1 MAKFDIKTVKPKFVV
16 TTNPENKID
25 VVVNKPIIES
35 KNSKTFFQLKNTG
48 GPKGE
53 KGDQGDPGLNATI
66 AVAST
71 ATGAPGTD
79 AVVVNQGTA
88 QDAQLAFT
96 IPRGD
101 KGDTGAT
108 GPAGYSPR
116 AYVTKTG
123 HTATIT
129 IQDKTALSTASISD
143 GADGQAATIAVD
155 STTTLPAG
163 SSATVENVGTSSA
176 ASLAFG
182 IPKGDTGAA
191 GADGFSPS
199 AAVTQTPTG
208 ATISITDKDG
218 TTTADVTDGTDGEA
232 ATIQV
237 GQVET
242 LQPNQSAYVTNVGT
256 SSQAIFN
263 IGIPQGQK
271 GESGSGSGDMSQVDY
286 DPNSTVKNAGGIP
299 DYVSGQLPSDMTGAT
314 SSTAGTHGL
323 VPAPAAGDQTKYLK
337 GDGTWAN
344 TPTPEL
350 VEMSYGE
357 SNAWAKFIAAYNAH
371 CVVYCRASSNSNPAT
386 GSQTRKAFMAYVN
399 DATSPT
405 SVEFQYYRSVSSHS
419 DSQQG
424 DQVFVYTLTNASGG
438 TWSVTTRNTF
448 SKIVAGTNM
457 TSSYSSGTLTLN
469 ATQPTVPTKTSELV
483 NDGADGTSTY
493 VETDELPIVND
504 ATLTIQHNGT
514 TVQTFT
520 ANQSTAATANIET
533 IWADDIEATTDVP
546 PITSSLID
554 WSTMEHWSITLNGN
568 KTVSQTTAYSYADVP
583 GGSMT
588 ISMTVGGVYL
598 VLLNAS
604 VRCDGG
610 STDVYARVL
619 ANGGQ
624 IATGVSQNQA
634 AGTFATVTSAQLFTA
649 AQASNTFKLQIG
661 GGRANSDYMI
671 AGGAISSV
679 QIMRIA

>member
-16 TTNPENKID
+16 TTNPENKIN

-53 KGDQGDPGLNATI
+53 KGDPGDAATI
-66 AVAST
+66 TVVST
-71 ATGAPGTD
+71 ATGAAGTD
-79 AVVVNQGTA
+79 ASVVNQGTA

-101 KGDTGAT
+101 KGDTGDT

-129 IQDKTALSTASISD
+129 IQDKTALSTASVSD

-163 SSATVENVGTSSA
+163 SSATVTNVGTAQA

-191 GADGFSPS
+191 GVDGQDGFSPS

-232 ATIQV
+232 ATITV

-286 DPNSTVKNAGGIP
+286 DWRYPRLRRRATPKRYDWGNIFNGWHSRPSTCPCRWRPRQGPYGRRN
-299 DYVSGQLPSDMTGAT
+299 
-314 SSTAGTHGL
+314 
-323 VPAPAAGDQTKYLK
+323 
-337 GDGTWAN
+337 
-344 TPTPEL
+344 
-350 VEMSYGE
+350 VEG
-357 SNAWAKFIAAYNAH
+357 
-371 CVVYCRASSNSNPAT
+371 
-386 GSQTRKAFMAYVN
+386 
-399 DATSPT
+399 
-405 SVEFQYYRSVSSHS
+405 
-419 DSQQG
+419 
-424 DQVFVYTLTNASGG
+424 
-438 TWSVTTRNTF
+438 
-448 SKIVAGTNM
+448 
-457 TSSYSSGTLTLN
+457 
-469 ATQPTVPTKTSELV
+469 
-483 NDGADGTSTY
+483 
-493 VETDELPIVND
+493 
-504 ATLTIQHNGT
+504 
-514 TVQTFT
+514 FT
-520 ANQSTAATANIET
+520 
-533 IWADDIEATTDVP
+533 
-546 PITSSLID
+546 
-554 WSTMEHWSITLNGN
+554 
-568 KTVSQTTAYSYADVP
+568 
-583 GGSMT
+583 
-588 ISMTVGGVYL
+588 
-598 VLLNAS
+598 
-604 VRCDGG
+604 
-610 STDVYARVL
+610 
-619 ANGGQ
+619 
-624 IATGVSQNQA
+624 
-634 AGTFATVTSAQLFTA
+634 
-649 AQASNTFKLQIG
+649 
-661 GGRANSDYMI
+661 
-671 AGGAISSV
+671 
-679 QIMRIA
+679 